1 MVSFISLIVVGPIPF
16 HTSKENIS
24 LNKSVVIL
32 HLMTNR
38 LHMKDMD
45 MFVEYSLTSQVSYTR
60 MQAQVQR
67 SDINILL

>member
-38 LHMKDMD
+38 LHMKDMN
-45 MFVEYSLTSQVSYTR
+45 MFVEYSLYINTTSAIY
-60 MQAQVQR
+60 
-67 SDINILL
+67 ILVRKLKCKDPI